1 MYYVYIL
8 WSNKLRKKYI
18 GYTNDLRARIKQH
31 NGGQTNFTNR
41 GKPWK
46 LIYYES
52 FVSKLDAESEENFLK
67 SGKGR
72 ERLKYLLTHTIGE
85 VA

>member
-8 WSNKLRKKYI
+8 WSNKLKKKYI
-18 GYTNDLRARIKQH
+18 GFTNDLRTRLKQH
-31 NGGQTNFTNR
+31 NSGQTNFTNR

-46 LIYYES
+46 LIYYEG
-52 FVSKLDAESEENFLK
+52 FVSEYDANSEEKFLK

-72 ERLKYLLTHTIGE
+72 ERLKYLLVHTFGGI
-85 VA
+85 A